1 MFTCFIHSWY
11 SLTDQCPQ
19 CSRTGGSSDSTE
31 LIINP
36 TPEGVSADSLSDGE
50 KQYAKG
56 LAQNLGKVQPYHYSG
71 PRCVP
76 GCKNFAA
83 YETKH
88 HKDCPYYSGSLSEKQ
103 DEEIAR
109 LKEGLDAAREDEA
122 KKWEAALKAERE
134 RAGKLMEALGLAK
147 QYFDDRA
154 DCDYQGDPLE
164 PIPNYEMIMLSEIQT
179 AINEYNNTRS

>member
-1 MFTCFIHSWY
+1 MFTCFVHSWY

-109 LKEGLDAAREDEA
+109 LKEDVLKSALEFVRNLIPVASRTEQLSHVIGELEMFVVNYGTDNTTYDE
-122 KKWEAALKAERE
+122 
-134 RAGKLMEALGLAK
+134 
-147 QYFDDRA
+147 
-154 DCDYQGDPLE
+154 
-164 PIPNYEMIMLSEIQT
+164 
-179 AINEYNNTRS
+179 INKVL